1 MRKTKVGFPA
11 LVLPALVL
19 PALVLPAL
27 VLPALASYASVLL
40 DTELGGQFSNIIDAE
55 CIYVLEAIFS
65 R

>member
-1 MRKTKVGFPA
+1 M
-11 LVLPALVL
+11 VL

-40 DTELGGQFSNIIDAE
+40 DTELEGQFSNIIDAE